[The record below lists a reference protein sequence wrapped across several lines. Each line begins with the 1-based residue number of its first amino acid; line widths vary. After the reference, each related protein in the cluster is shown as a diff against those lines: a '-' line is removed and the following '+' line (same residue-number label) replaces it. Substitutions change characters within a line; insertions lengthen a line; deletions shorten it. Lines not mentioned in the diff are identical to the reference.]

1 MIEFLNRDEEAEGIE
16 EAFDFKEEVNE
27 SVMSLTIFISRL
39 PQAYGSVRFSILHP
53 RRVVCVIQL
62 MVRYL

>member
-27 SVMSLTIFISRL
+27 SVMSLTFFIGRL
-39 PQAYGSVRFSILHP
+39 PQAYG
-53 RRVVCVIQL
+53 
-62 MVRYL
+62 